1 MTDVAE
7 SMDKALPGI
16 EQSLGSQFTQFG
28 QRKDAKLDT
37 SIFNTL
43 ESERFSQS
51 HSPLATTREG

>member
-1 MTDVAE
+1 
-7 SMDKALPGI
+7 MDKTLPEI
-16 EQSLGSQFTQFG
+16 EQSLGAQFTQFG